1 MFSTC
6 IRARQKLSQ
15 VSKFLLAFDQKSIIL
30 DPFILDLRMDDPCH
44 IRKIISFDIYR
55 SLGMPNTCFVKPEA
69 VFKNV
74 SSLQDADWI
83 VFPPYHL
90 VNLMAYVFQK
100 PVFPSIN
107 TYHLGFD
114 KVQMTRAF
122 MLQFAANTPHTL
134 IYPAENYYID
144 VILDQMT
151 FPFVVKEVRNSQG
164 RGVFLIENKKEFIKF
179 AERNEILYV
188 QEYLEIDRDLRV
200 VWVGDR
206 VVLAYW
212 RIGQEGMFLNNVAA
226 GGHIDYENI
235 PEEALLLVK
244 TVCQKLHLNYAGF
257 DVAVSNGSYYLL
269 EYNLFF
275 GTQALNE
282 KKIALGPIIYQYLLE
297 QSRDKLTPLRPILPT
312 AI

>member
-1 MFSTC
+1 
-6 IRARQKLSQ
+6 
-15 VSKFLLAFDQKSIIL
+15 
-30 DPFILDLRMDDPCH
+30 MDEPNH
-44 IRKIISFDIYR
+44 IRNIISFDIYR
-55 SLGMPNTCFVKPEA
+55 SLGIPNTRFVKPEA
-69 VFKNV
+69 VFQHAD
-74 SSLQDADWI
+74 SLQHADWI
-83 VFPPYHL
+83 IFPPHHL

-114 KVQMTRAF
+114 KIQMTRAF
-122 MLQFAANTPHTL
+122 MLQFEANTPHTL

-144 VILDQMT
+144 LVLEQMI
-151 FPFVVKEVRNSQG
+151 FPFVAKEVRNSQG
-164 RGVFLIENKKEFIKF
+164 RGVFLIENRKAFLKY
-179 AERNEILYV
+179 AEENEILYV
-188 QEYLEIDRDLRV
+188 QEYLEIDRDLRI

-212 RIGQEGMFLNNVAA
+212 RIGQQGAFLNNVAA
-226 GGHIDYENI
+226 GGCIDYNNI

-244 TVCQKLHLNYAGF
+244 KVCQKLHLNYAGF
-257 DVAVSNGSYYLL
+257 DIAVSNGVYYLL

-282 KKIALGPIIYQYLLE
+282 KRIALGPIIYQYLLE